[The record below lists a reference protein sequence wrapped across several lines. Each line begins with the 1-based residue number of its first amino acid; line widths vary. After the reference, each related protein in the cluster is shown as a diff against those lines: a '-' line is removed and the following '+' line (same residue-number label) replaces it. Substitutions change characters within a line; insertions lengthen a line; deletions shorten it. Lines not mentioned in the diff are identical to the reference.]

1 MEILNYMQEENE
13 ITEVCESVYT
23 TTEITFKIRTEVSR
37 MLSVSKV
44 ITLSQVKEV
53 FQTSRKNARL
63 IFEYTDR
70 IRFTAKEGAQTEAP
84 QEINCKENKSEESK
98 GRVNELKTTGSIC
111 ESSRNK
117 KFFGS
122 GKAVIP
128 YAANYQCTCVCIRKR
143 TEYLFPYKKYK
154 RS

>member
-1 MEILNYMQEENE
+1 MHRQ
-13 ITEVCESVYT
+13 
-23 TTEITFKIRTEVSR
+23 
-37 MLSVSKV
+37 
-44 ITLSQVKEV
+44 
-53 FQTSRKNARL
+53 NAW
-63 IFEYTDR
+63 
-70 IRFTAKEGAQTEAP
+70 

-128 YAANYQCTCVCIRKR
+128 YAANLKR
-143 TEYLFPYKKYK
+143 MYLKKENTGIGECK
-154 RS
+154 